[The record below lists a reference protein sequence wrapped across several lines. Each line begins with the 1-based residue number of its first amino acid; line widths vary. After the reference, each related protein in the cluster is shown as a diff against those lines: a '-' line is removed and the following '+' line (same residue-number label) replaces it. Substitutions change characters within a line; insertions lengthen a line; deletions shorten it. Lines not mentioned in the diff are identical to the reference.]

1 MFAKI
6 SNAAACVTLASALI
20 GCREER
26 LESEDV
32 SVLPVP
38 TEQHVRTSL
47 RDALSAPE
55 GVRVYL
61 SRVKMVPVASPVNR
75 SEGARYEVVDQS
87 GQRMTGILVAPLDSF
102 LWQLAPFTGEREYS
116 DFGGIV
122 QTHGGQRVLSIFK
135 LAN

>member
-20 GCREER
+20 GCREEH
-26 LESEDV
+26 LNSEDAAV
-32 SVLPVP
+32 TPAP
-38 TEQHVRTSL
+38 AERHIRTSL
-47 RDALSAPE
+47 PDALNAPE

-61 SRVKMVPVASPVNR
+61 SQVKLVPVASPTDR

-87 GQRMTGILVAPLDSF
+87 GQRMSVILVAPLDSF
-102 LWQLAPFTGEREYS
+102 LWQLAPVAGGREYS

-122 QTHGGQRVLSIFK
+122 QTNGAQRVLSIFK